1 MPSAADRAGQDRHAT
16 GGGRPG
22 PGTGDVPAYPEDATG
37 VAAAARNA
45 QQAVM
50 RARHAASKARLAAEN
65 EAQRTRLVR
74 ELFAQPTR
82 DCVYRVLGR
91 PVAVLR
97 AGVQVPIGELGL
109 EQLRA
114 GGYDISV
121 TTVDQDDPTLCAA
134 DRAAGSPAPVLG
146 DLRAVPLA
154 PRSFDIVH
162 CGLLL
167 DRIPHAE
174 LVLDRFVAAL
184 RPGGLLLLRI
194 RDRDCAAGLLDRLT
208 PERVRRMIWARLSAG
223 EPGPFPAIYDPISSG
238 RGIQA
243 YTVSHGLVIVRRETA
258 RTAPG
263 PPGRLSGAIGGAR
276 ALIVWLSRGRLTNAH
291 DELLYV
297 IRKPE
302 DHFARLV

>member
-1 MPSAADRAGQDRHAT
+1 
-16 GGGRPG
+16 
-22 PGTGDVPAYPEDATG
+22 
-37 VAAAARNA
+37 
-45 QQAVM
+45 M
-50 RARHAASKARLAAEN
+50 RARHAASKARLAAES

-82 DCVYRVLGR
+82 DYVHQVLGR

-97 AGVQVPIGELGL
+97 AGAGVPIGELGL

-114 GGYDISV
+114 SGYDISV
-121 TTVDQDDPTLCAA
+121 TTVDQNDPVICAA
-134 DRAAGSPAPVLG
+134 GRAAGSSAPVLG
-146 DLRAVPLA
+146 DLRAVPLG

-174 LVLDRFVAAL
+174 LVLDRLVAAL

-194 RDRDCAAGLLDRLT
+194 RDRDCAAGLLERLI
-208 PERVRRMIWARLSAG
+208 PEPVRRMIWARLRAG
-223 EPGPFPAIYDPISSG
+223 EPGPFPPIYDPVSSG
-238 RGIQA
+238 RGVQA
-243 YTVSHGLVIVRRETA
+243 YTVSHGLVIVRRQAA
-258 RTAPG
+258 RTVPG
-263 PPGRLSGAIGGAR
+263 PPGRLSSAIGAAR
-276 ALIVWLSRGRLTNAH
+276 ALIGWLSRSRLTDAH

-302 DHFARLV
+302 DRFARLV

>member
-1 MPSAADRAGQDRHAT
+1 
-16 GGGRPG
+16 
-22 PGTGDVPAYPEDATG
+22 
-37 VAAAARNA
+37 
-45 QQAVM
+45 M
-50 RARHAASKARLAAEN
+50 RARHAASRARLAAES
-65 EAQRTRLVR
+65 EAQRARLVR

-82 DCVYRVLGR
+82 DRVHQVLGR

-97 AGVQVPIGELGL
+97 AGVQAPIGELGL

-114 GGYDISV
+114 SGYDISV
-121 TTVDQDDPTLCAA
+121 TTVDQDDPGTCAA
-134 DRAAGSPAPVLG
+134 GRAAGSPAPVLG

-154 PRSFDIVH
+154 PRSFDIVL

-167 DRIPHAE
+167 DRIGHAE
-174 LVLDRFVAAL
+174 LVLDRFVGAL

-194 RDRDCAAGLLDRLT
+194 RDRDCAAGLLERLT
-208 PERVRRMIWARLSAG
+208 PEPARRTIWARLRAD
-223 EPGPFPAIYDPISSG
+223 EPGPFPAIYDPVSSD

-243 YTVSHGLVIVRRETA
+243 YAVSHGLVIIGRETA

-263 PPGRLSGAIGGAR
+263 PPGQLSSAIGAAR
-276 ALIVWLSRGRLTNAH
+276 ALIAWLSRGRLTNAH

-302 DHFARLV
+302 DRFARLV

>member
-1 MPSAADRAGQDRHAT
+1 MPVS
-16 GGGRPG
+16 P
-22 PGTGDVPAYPEDATG
+22 
-37 VAAAARNA
+37 
-45 QQAVM
+45 
-50 RARHAASKARLAAEN
+50 L
-65 EAQRTRLVR
+65 
-74 ELFAQPTR
+74 
-82 DCVYRVLGR
+82 
-91 PVAVLR
+91 
-97 AGVQVPIGELGL
+97 GELGL
-109 EQLRA
+109 EQLRD

-121 TTVDQDDPTLCAA
+121 TTVDQDDPASCAA
-134 DRAAGSPAPVLG
+134 GRAAGSPAPVLG

-184 RPGGLLLLRI
+184 RPGGLLLLWI

-208 PERVRRMIWARLSAG
+208 PERVRRMIWARLHAG

-243 YTVSHGLVIVRRETA
+243 YTVSHGLVIIRRETA
-258 RTAPG
+258 RTAAG

-276 ALIVWLSRGRLTNAH
+276 ALLAWLSRGRLTNAH